1 MTRKTIGIMAGVL
14 LVLCAGAYLGLKFYI
29 EKDAQGRI
37 RDWANQTGRISEIS
51 YQSLDVGFFSK
62 TIQASQVSIR
72 IKGVNSPVAIDRLML
87 HSFDINNE
95 IPSFMH
101 VEIQGIHVSPDN
113 ALLKGISP
121 VLAQLGYAVIVANME
136 YAYIYEPIKKELE
149 IQQLRIGISDMGK
162 VEISARINNLD
173 LAAIKAVPDNPLSL
187 IALIP
192 AVAISGIMLD
202 YQDNS
207 LTQRLIEFG
216 ARQSGQQSGHFMSTI
231 TEQLNSEIQRQNQP
245 AVRDMLLAF
254 QKFIVNP
261 GHIQVAVSPARPVPL
276 LTLMME
282 KDPNERIRVLNISV
296 NYQELQK

>member
-29 EKDAQGRI
+29 EKDARGRI